1 MDRTTII
8 LDHNNTIYMGD
19 ITEGSLENPLQS
31 EENGIH
37 IEICPKKYYPNDS
50 GFQTVTPPDGT
61 IITIL

>member
-1 MDRTTII
+1 
-8 LDHNNTIYMGD
+8 MGD